1 MLYGK
6 YTINSNDRNRTKID
20 ILPRPIVY
28 KRVSTRKIMANLQDR
43 SEVVVMIM
51 DEAEKL
57 PEEFNEKEMIH
68 LFKGSNV

>member
-1 MLYGK
+1 VLYGK